1 LAARWG
7 WEPRTDSGKVVYA
20 VIENKGGDQ

>member
-7 WEPRTDSGKVVYA
+7 WEPRTDGGKVVYA